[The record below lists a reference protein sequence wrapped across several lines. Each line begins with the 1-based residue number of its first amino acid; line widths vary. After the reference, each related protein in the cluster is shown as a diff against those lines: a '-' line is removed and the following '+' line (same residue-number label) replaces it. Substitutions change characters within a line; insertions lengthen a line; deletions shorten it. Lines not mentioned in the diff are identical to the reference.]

1 MIKFAS
7 SLIFAIPLL
16 VLGPA
21 ASSATE
27 LKDLPKELA
36 VSGVSTVA
44 SVQATGAQIYACSK
58 NAKGALEWT
67 FREPVAS
74 LFQDGKTVGRH
85 FVGPTWEFSDST
97 YVVGKAAGK
106 APGKTAKD
114 APWLKLAVAEPA
126 KGGLV
131 AGATAILRIDT
142 RGGAFEGACAQ
153 EGELHAEPY
162 AATYVFVK

>member
-1 MIKFAS
+1 MNKFGS
-7 SLIFAIPLL
+7 SLIFTIALFVL
-16 VLGPA
+16 VPGA
-21 ASSATE
+21 AFATE
-27 LKDLPKELA
+27 LKDLPKEIA
-36 VSGVSTVA
+36 VPGASVVA
-44 SVQATGAQIYACSK
+44 SVQAMGAQIYACSK
-58 NAKGALEWT
+58 NAKGSLEWA

-97 YVVGKAAGK
+97 HVVGKGAGK
-106 APGKTAKD
+106 APGKTVRD
-114 APWLKLAVAEPA
+114 VPLLKLVVAEPA
-126 KGGLV
+126 KAGPV
-131 AGATAILRIDT
+131 AGATTILRIDT

>member
-97 YVVGKAAGK
+97 
-106 APGKTAKD
+106 
-114 APWLKLAVAEPA
+114 
-126 KGGLV
+126 
-131 AGATAILRIDT
+131 
-142 RGGAFEGACAQ
+142 
-153 EGELHAEPY
+153 
-162 AATYVFVK
+162 